1 MLILSTVS
9 KPTIWGSQRLYP
21 FGGDASIPNLGQ
33 LYTAAANEELTCTV
47 LNGPFAGQS
56 LWQVYRENR
65 RLFGYDKYEEFPL
78 LIGFVDANDNL
89 SIQIHPGDEY
99 ARTVEGKPFGKN
111 ESWLFLKAP
120 REGAII
126 NGCKCTSLEEV
137 HKLIDEN
144 RWDDIIDRLPVKQND
159 YVYVESGTL
168 HALTAGSLVYEIQQS
183 TDITYRFYDYDRTD
197 KDGNKRP
204 LQLNKAV
211 DVIEVDNRS
220 ESIPCEKEKLY
231 LHSYYTVE
239 VKDAEGSLKNDSD
252 VFCVVTLL
260 SGEITVEGETV
271 KMGSSLILL
280 PHEEIAFEGKA
291 SLVAARPR

>member
-1 MLILSTVS
+1 MKKNLLKNNGVLPLSAA
-9 KPTIWGSQRLYP
+9 RLSGKKVYAEAFRKDP
-21 FGGDASIPNLGQ
+21 RLVP
-33 LYTAAANEELTCTV
+33 AANEELTCTV

-144 RWDDIIDRLPVKQND
+144 RWDDIIDRLPVKQN
-159 YVYVESGTL
+159 
-168 HALTAGSLVYEIQQS
+168 
-183 TDITYRFYDYDRTD
+183 
-197 KDGNKRP
+197 
-204 LQLNKAV
+204 
-211 DVIEVDNRS
+211 
-220 ESIPCEKEKLY
+220 
-231 LHSYYTVE
+231 
-239 VKDAEGSLKNDSD
+239 
-252 VFCVVTLL
+252 
-260 SGEITVEGETV
+260 
-271 KMGSSLILL
+271 
-280 PHEEIAFEGKA
+280 EEI
-291 SLVAARPR
+291 